1 VNGRKRH
8 IAVDAADLL
17 LAVVI
22 TAASVQDR
30 DAARPLLRNLHRS
43 RENIFS
49 DTQPPPPRRNKPR
62 QNVAEAIYLA
72 MLVSTSTQLKCIS
85 VGSFARTTG
94 TLSRRTLP
102 MPGPDCWA
110 RTMAG

>member
-1 VNGRKRH
+1 MAPWP
-8 IAVDAADLL
+8 AVDAAGLL
-17 LAVVI
+17 LAVMI

-30 DAARPLLRNLHRS
+30 DAARPLLWNLHRT

-49 DTQPPPPRRNKPR
+49 DTQPPPPHQRSSSAYP
-62 QNVAEAIYLA
+62 LD
-72 MLVSTSTQLKCIS
+72 LSPGLL
-85 VGSFARTTG
+85 GL
-94 TLSRRTLP
+94 LSRRTLA